1 MDHDLHDNPADG
13 LPLDRPTDLS
23 QGPLEYF
30 QDSQDPYEDIDMIT
44 PKKVSGGSSS
54 TVEAPKKKH
63 WWECTVDDYSDVD
76 VDPPSPLDAQTK
88 SSKTNLGI

>member
-1 MDHDLHDNPADG
+1 MITLLTAYHLIAQ
-13 LPLDRPTDLS
+13 LTSLKV
-23 QGPLEYF
+23 LEYF

-44 PKKVSGGSSS
+44 PEKVSGGSSS
-54 TVEAPKKKH
+54 IVEASKKKH